1 MFRKTHTIRRS
12 AGALAVAAYIGGLGA
27 SSALASGNTSFTREY
42 ATWLAGPKVQHL
54 SDGRS
59 PDTRG
64 AARQAQF
71 GREYATWIAGPKAH
85 LVDGRSPDTRDAAR
99 QAQQTTLVPSDGRSP
114 DTLDAAFVAHAP
126 VVTVVQS
133 AGFHWGD
140 FAIGIAAALGL
151 MLALGLSIRL
161 LATRHGRKQPG
172 PAATA

>member
-1 MFRKTHTIRRS
+1 MFRKTHTIKRS
-12 AGALAVAAYIGGLGA
+12 AAGLAVAACISGLTA
-27 SSALASGNTSFTREY
+27 SSALASGNTSFAHEY